1 MGAGTRLIMWAV
13 MALVMTYAIMETE
26 KSDYIKAMH
35 RIQGEPLGKIMLKKL
50 SKLMI
55 RGIVG
60 IFSLGI
66 IMNLINVF
74 RIKWYDHVI
83 TLIGFYA
90 LWKAIE
96 LIKQEKSNMF

>member
-26 KSDYIKAMH
+26 KSDY
-35 RIQGEPLGKIMLKKL
+35 LGKIMLKKL